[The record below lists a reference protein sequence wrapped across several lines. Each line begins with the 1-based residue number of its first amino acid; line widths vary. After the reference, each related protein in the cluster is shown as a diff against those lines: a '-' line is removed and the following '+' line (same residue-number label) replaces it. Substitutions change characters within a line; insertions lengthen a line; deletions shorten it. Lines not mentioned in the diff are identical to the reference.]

1 MPIDPGTASLV
12 IGGIGAA
19 ANIIGGIFG
28 GNAAAK
34 ENKRREEAARREQE
48 ARNRAAAATNRFNQQ
63 QHADNQENY
72 HNNRAFQ
79 YDTAVK
85 NWAYNQSIQDYQYL
99 QAVRQYGKSVENTE
113 NQLVFNSIA
122 AMDAYETEQF
132 SLNELFTEE
141 RFNRQGALVDK
152 LQQEGQAGMRQAGNS
167 RMKSIQSSIAASGR
181 NSAIMDASLVS
192 SVEQS
197 QRNMRSISLQKYG
210 ADQAAMAQMMI
221 KPEAPPAIPK
231 PVLGPERIF
240 TEPMLAQ
247 PGFVGQPAQVDA
259 TAPLI
264 AGFSSA
270 ASALA
275 NVNWG
280 SAFGGNSTT
289 TTTTNTTN
297 YLMSGNTLGTSSSI
311 S

>member
-12 IGGIGAA
+12 ISGVSAVS
-19 ANIIGGIFG
+19 NIIGGIFG
-28 GNAAAK
+28 SNSAKK

-99 QAVRQYGKSVENTE
+99 QTVRQYGKSVENTE

-210 ADQAAMAQMMI
+210 ADQAALAQMMI

-240 TEPMLAQ
+240 TEPMLAE

-275 NVNWG
+275 GVNWG
-280 SAFGGNSTT
+280 SAFGGNS

-311 S
+311 G

>member
-1 MPIDPGTASLV
+1 MAAAWAA
-12 IGGIGAA
+12 GAA
-19 ANIIGGIFG
+19 VVSAGASIFGGIFG
-28 GNAAAK
+28 SNQAKK
-34 ENKRREEAARREQE
+34 ENKRREEAARLEQQ
-48 ARNRAAAATNRFNQQ
+48 ARNRAAAASNRYTKRR
-63 QHADNQENY
+63 HKADQDNY

-79 YDTAVK
+79 YDTALK

-132 SLNELFTEE
+132 SLNELFAENL
-141 RFNRQGALVDK
+141 FDRQGALVDK

-167 RMKSIQSSIAASGR
+167 RMKSIQSSIAAAGR
-181 NSAIMDASLVS
+181 NSAIMDASLTS

-197 QRNMRSISLQKYG
+197 QRNMRAIALQKYG

-221 KPEAPPAIPK
+221 RPEAPPAIPK

-240 TEPMLAQ
+240 VEPLMAE
-247 PGFVGQPAQVDA
+247 PGFVPPPAQADT

-264 AGFSSA
+264 AGFGSA

-275 NVNWG
+275 GVNWG
-280 SAFGGNSTT
+280 SAFGGGGGGG
-289 TTTTNTTN
+289 NTTQQSAAVQAGWPGNRN
-297 YLMSGNTLGTSSSI
+297 Y
-311 S
+311 